1 MRLPS
6 APTLHLLGLAL
17 ALTAGAADESLVR
30 SSGPRSAQDEL
41 AALHVPDGFEIQLFA
56 AEPQINKPINLA
68 LDAKGRLWVSSTVE
82 YPYAAKKERWSDPQ
96 GTRVNG
102 SRDAIKI
109 LEDTDGD
116 GRADKVSDFAD
127 GLNIPTGVLPWHK
140 PEHRDGCIAWSIP
153 NIWYFADTT
162 GDGKA
167 DHREVLFG
175 PLGYER
181 DTHGMCSSFRMGDDG
196 WVYATHGFNNTSTL
210 RAKDGTEIS
219 LHSGNVFRFKPDGST
234 VEVWSRGQVNPFGL
248 CFDRRGNLYSADC
261 HSSPVYQLLQGGV
274 YPSFGKPHD
283 GLGFAPVMIE
293 HTHGSTGIC
302 GITYIDRGQW
312 GSDWNDHL
320 LIGNPVTSRI
330 NHDKIEFR
338 GTTPVAV
345 EQDDFVI
352 SDDLWFR
359 PVDLHH
365 GNDGALYVADFYN
378 RIIGHYEVPLT
389 HPGRDRERGRIWKIT
404 RKGNTHTPGE
414 IVAPGKLDE
423 PIAALGDADPFT
435 VRRAAQQLQL
445 EPNQR
450 ALTPLLTA
458 LDSTPNEDTHLTHV
472 LRMAVRAHLV
482 AFPAALDAEALEA
495 EALDL
500 CLLPHLMGVAPAIP
514 TAAAAT
520 LLANSPER
528 ANHLSHIAR
537 HGTPGTIRDLV
548 SKLRANG
555 TADEQLA
562 QLDALQ
568 AGLDE
573 RGQLDPN
580 PDLLAWA
587 QALASELLQQKRAA
601 SPSAWRAFPHPDHP
615 KSEFPWT
622 HQTRQCA
629 DGREAS
635 VLSSLRIGEGEVEQR
650 TGVLQSEAFPAPAT
664 LTFWLVG
671 HRGSPDQDP
680 HEKNF
685 VSLINAGGAE
695 IQRAYPPRSDIA
707 EPITWEIGAGQ
718 QGKPV
723 RLQITDGDTGNAY
736 AWLGITRIGGTD
748 AISTDSFQRASSLD
762 EHLSK
767 LAEMLKLT
775 APVALRDQ
783 LKPYLPRQATAPV
796 PAPVTEEQRA
806 QLDQLIA
813 DRVAT
818 FTAAKDSGTL
828 KTESGADVF
837 SQNCAACHQIGG
849 KGGLIGPQLDGIG
862 ARGVARLSEDILDPN
877 RNVDSHFY
885 LTRFKLKDGTE
896 ASGFILSE
904 KGQSLLVR
912 DLLGNSQ
919 RLKLSDIDSRET
931 ISTSLMPAS
940 FGTVIDAEKF
950 ASLLAWL
957 IGEH

>member
-1 MRLPS
+1 MRIPPS
-6 APTLHLLGLAL
+6 VTFPFPLLSL
-17 ALTAGAADESLVR
+17 ALTLSAGAADDSLVR
-30 SSGPRSAQDEL
+30 NSEARSAEEEL
-41 AALHVPDGFEIQLFA
+41 AALHVPEGFEIQLFA

-68 LDAKGRLWVSSTVE
+68 LDARGRLWVSSTAE
-82 YPYAAKKERWSDPQ
+82 YPYAAAKERWSDPQ
-96 GTRVNG
+96 GTRVDG

-196 WVYATHGFNNTSTL
+196 WVYATHGFNNTSKL
-210 RAKDGTEIS
+210 KAKDGTEIE
-219 LHSGNVFRFKPDGST
+219 LHSGNVFRFRPDAST

-261 HSSPVYQLLQGGV
+261 HSSPVYQLLQGGW

-283 GLGFAPVMIE
+283 GLGFAPAMIE
-293 HTHGSTGIC
+293 HSHGSTGIC
-302 GITYIDRGQW
+302 GITYIDRDQW
-312 GSDWNDHL
+312 GTEWNDHL

-330 NHDKIEFR
+330 NHDIIEFR

-345 EQDDFVI
+345 EQKDFVI

-365 GNDGALYVADFYN
+365 GHDGALYIADFYN

-389 HPGRDRERGRIWKIT
+389 HPGRDRERGRIWKVT
-404 RKGNTHTPGE
+404 RKGNTRPPRE
-414 IVAPGKLDE
+414 IVAPGKLDD
-423 PIAALGDADPFT
+423 PVASLGDADPFT
-435 VRRAAQQLQL
+435 VRRAAHQLQL
-445 EPNQR
+445 QPDQR
-450 ALTPLLTA
+450 ALTPLLNA
-458 LDSTPNEDTHLTHV
+458 LDCTPPEDTHLTYV
-472 LRMAVRAHLV
+472 LRLAIRAQLV
-482 AFPAALDAEALEA
+482 AFPQGLSADALDPRF
-495 EALDL
+495 
-500 CLLPHLMGVAPAIP
+500 LPHLLGVAPAIP
-514 TAAAAT
+514 SAAAAA

-537 HGTPGTIRDLV
+537 HGTPETLRSLI
-548 SKLRANG
+548 SALRANG
-555 TADEQLA
+555 SADDQLA

-587 QALASELLQQKRAA
+587 QALATELLQQKQT
-601 SPSAWRAFPHPDHP
+601 SGPSTWKALPHPEHP
-615 KSEFPWT
+615 QSESPWT
-622 HQTRQCA
+622 HQPRQCS
-629 DGREAS
+629 DGQQAN

-650 TGVLQSEAFPAPAT
+650 TGMLQSEAFPAPDT

-671 HRGSPDQDP
+671 HRGAPDQAP

-685 VSLINAGGAE
+685 VALITADGEE

-707 EPITWEIGAGQ
+707 EMITWEIGAGR

-723 RLQITDGDTGNAY
+723 RLQITDGDTGSAY
-736 AWLGITRIGGTD
+736 AWLGIARIGGTE
-748 AISTDSFQRASSLD
+748 AISTDSFQRTSRID
-762 EHLSK
+762 ENLSK
-767 LAEMLKLT
+767 LAELLKIT

-783 LKPYLPRQATAPV
+783 LKPYLAKQDGAAV
-796 PAPVTEEQRA
+796 PTPVTPEQRA
-806 QLDQLIA
+806 ELDRIIA
-813 DRVAT
+813 QRIAS
-818 FTAAKDSGTL
+818 FTAAKAAGTL
-828 KTESGADVF
+828 EPEQGAKVF
-837 SQNCAACHQIGG
+837 GQNCAACHQIGG
-849 KGGLIGPQLDGIG
+849 LGGLIGPQLDGIG
-862 ARGVARLSEDILDPN
+862 ARGIERLSEDILDPN

-896 ASGFILSE
+896 TSGFVLSE
-904 KGQSLLVR
+904 KGQSLLIR
-912 DLLGNSQ
+912 DLLGNNR
-919 RLKLSDIDSRET
+919 RLKLSEIETKET

-940 FGTVIDAEKF
+940 FGSVIEAEKF

-957 IGEH
+957 VGEH